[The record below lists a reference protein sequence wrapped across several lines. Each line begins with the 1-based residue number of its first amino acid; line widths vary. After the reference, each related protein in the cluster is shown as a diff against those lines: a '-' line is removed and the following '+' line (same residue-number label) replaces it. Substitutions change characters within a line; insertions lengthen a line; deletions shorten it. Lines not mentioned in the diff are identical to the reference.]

1 MWVLANS
8 EIWHKLTIILVCLF
22 FMYISTVCL
31 VPNWTDSFFWIYD
44 FLHSF
49 KLFFN
54 THLKPPLITLL
65 PLHLFV
71 YIFVHFCIF
80 IVWNR
85 SLSLKVLYGV
95 NFPMSSNI
103 FAQTVLQMH
112 VWFIL
117 RSFFVLFCRCC
128 CCFFYY
134 CHICLIFS
142 VCTHGIFKIPLQF
155 FAHI

>member
-1 MWVLANS
+1 MWALVNS

-22 FMYISTVCL
+22 FMYLSTDYPICL
-31 VPNWTDSFFWIYD
+31 VPNWSDSFFWIYD

-71 YIFVHFCIF
+71 YIFVHIF

-85 SLSLKVLYGV
+85 SLSFKVLYGV
-95 NFPMSSNI
+95 NFPVSSNI
-103 FAQTVLQMH
+103 FAHTVLQMY

-117 RSFFVLFCRCC
+117 RSFFVLFCCC
-128 CCFFYY
+128 WVFLPLSHLSHF
-134 CHICLIFS
+134 LS
-142 VCTHGIFKIPLQF
+142 VHSRHL
-155 FAHI
+155 